1 MDKLIESYSGDLRR
15 VVSVSDFTRRAS
27 SYLQKLDGTRSPLLL
42 TVNGRAAAVVQDA
55 ETYQEMVDL
64 LRLLV
69 RSVDSLENGERADD
83 SELEEL
89 QRFVESTKG
98 RELSLKLLGRD
109 AD

>member
-64 LRLLV
+64 IKLLA
-69 RSVDSLENGERADD
+69 RANKSESSGAEMN
-83 SELEEL
+83 SELVDEVKQFVLEAG
-89 QRFVESTKG
+89 QRDLAIDPKVSKG
-98 RELSLKLLGRD
+98 
-109 AD
+109 